1 MSAVPYLEV
10 ICLVGLFYP
19 VAMVAFTVLKV
30 RSDGGIILRI
40 ELIKKG
46 LMTAVFVATIPVGV
60 RAVVWGLVVIAF
72 CEMAVNVGASMR
84 FTVLRI
90 GRLVRTLLPIA
101 AVTAA
106 MYGAVR
112 AVLLFLPFDGV
123 LRLMIEIGVGVGVY
137 VLLSAMFRLE
147 AFRET
152 VALVRRQFLRSAQ
165 SSSSTM

>member
-1 MSAVPYLEV
+1 
-10 ICLVGLFYP
+10 
-19 VAMVAFTVLKV
+19 
-30 RSDGGIILRI
+30 
-40 ELIKKG
+40 
-46 LMTAVFVATIPVGV
+46 
-60 RAVVWGLVVIAF
+60 
-72 CEMAVNVGASMR
+72 MR